1 MKKEHAL
8 ISDPR
13 IKGAVEELRTLIAQ
27 RYPAASFAVFERDDP
42 KGVRL
47 QATVDIADT
56 DEVMDSVL
64 DALYDIQVERGLP
77 VYVLTEQP
85 LSRVAEQLRARTR
98 RRQTAALPPLP

>member
-1 MKKEHAL
+1 M
-8 ISDPR
+8 
-13 IKGAVEELRTLIAQ
+13 
-27 RYPAASFAVFERDDP
+27 FERDDP

-47 QATVDIADT
+47 QATVDVADT